1 VRILLVEDDTLLGDG
16 IRVGLRQDGY
26 AVDWVTQG
34 EAAEQALATDAFDLV
49 VLDLGLPGRDGLSVL
64 QQLRR
69 VGNDTP
75 VIILTAR
82 DTVADRIQGLDG
94 GADDYLI
101 KPFDLDELA
110 ARARALIRR
119 SKGRTTPLLE
129 FGRLTL
135 DPASH
140 QVNYKNQP
148 VEMSPR
154 EFALLRILMENADKL
169 VSKTRLQEA
178 LYGWDQDVESN
189 AVEVHIHHLRK
200 KLDANL
206 IQTVRGVGYR
216 LAKEPKS

>member
-1 VRILLVEDDTLLGDG
+1 MRILLVEDDTLLGEG

-26 AVDWVTQG
+26 AVDWVTRG

-64 QQLRR
+64 QHLRQA
-69 VGNDTP
+69 GDDTP

-140 QVNYKNQP
+140 QVIYKDQS

-154 EFALLRILMENADKL
+154 EFALLRILMENADRL
-169 VSKTRLQEA
+169 VSKTRLQET

-200 KLDANL
+200 KLDAEL
-206 IQTVRGVGYR
+206 IETVRGVGYR
-216 LAKEPKS
+216 LAKDHNT

>member
-1 VRILLVEDDTLLGDG
+1 MRILLVEDDTLLGEG

-26 AVDWVTQG
+26 AVDWVTRG

-64 QQLRR
+64 QHLRQA
-69 VGNDTP
+69 GDDTP

-140 QVNYKNQP
+140 QVIYKDQS

-200 KLDANL
+200 KLDAEL
-206 IQTVRGVGYR
+206 IETVRGVGYR
-216 LAKEPKS
+216 LAKDHNT

>member
-1 VRILLVEDDTLLGDG
+1 MRILLVEDDTLLGEG

-26 AVDWVTQG
+26 AVDWIKSG

-64 QQLRR
+64 QHLRQA
-69 VGNDTP
+69 GNNTP
-75 VIILTAR
+75 VMILTAR

-119 SKGRTTPLLE
+119 SKGRTTPLLQH
-129 FGRLTL
+129 GSLTL

-140 QVNYKNQP
+140 QVIYKDQP

-169 VSKTRLQEA
+169 VSKTRLQET

-200 KLDANL
+200 KLDSEL
-206 IQTVRGVGYR
+206 IETVRGVGYR
-216 LAKEPKS
+216 LAKDHNP

>member
-1 VRILLVEDDTLLGDG
+1 MRILLVEDDTLLGEG

-119 SKGRTTPLLE
+119 SKGRTTPLLQH
-129 FGRLTL
+129 GSLTL

-140 QVNYKNQP
+140 QVIYKDQP

-169 VSKTRLQEA
+169 VSKTRLQET

-200 KLDANL
+200 KLDAGL
-206 IQTVRGVGYR
+206 IETVRGVGYR
-216 LAKEPKS
+216 LAKDPKP

>member
-1 VRILLVEDDTLLGDG
+1 VRILLVEDDTLLGEG

-26 AVDWVTQG
+26 AVDWVTRG

-64 QQLRR
+64 QHLRQA
-69 VGNDTP
+69 GNNTP
-75 VIILTAR
+75 VMILTAR

-119 SKGRTTPLLE
+119 SKGRTTPLLQH
-129 FGRLTL
+129 GSLTL
-135 DPASH
+135 DPATH
-140 QVNYKNQP
+140 QVIYKDQP

-169 VSKTRLQEA
+169 VSKTRLQET

-200 KLDANL
+200 KLDSEL
-206 IQTVRGVGYR
+206 IETVRGVGYR
-216 LAKEPKS
+216 LAKDHNP

>member
-16 IRVGLRQDGY
+16 IRTGLRQDGY

-69 VGNDTP
+69 GGNDTP

-135 DPASH
+135 DPTSH
-140 QVNYKNQP
+140 QVIYKNQP

>member
-1 VRILLVEDDTLLGDG
+1 MRILLVEDDTLLGEG

-26 AVDWVTQG
+26 AVDWVTRG

-64 QQLRR
+64 QHLRR
-69 VGNDTP
+69 GGNDTP

-119 SKGRTTPLLE
+119 SKGRTTPLLQH
-129 FGRLTL
+129 GSLTL

-140 QVNYKNQP
+140 QVIYKDQP

-169 VSKTRLQEA
+169 VSKTRLQET

-200 KLDANL
+200 KLDAGL
-206 IQTVRGVGYR
+206 IETVRGVGYR
-216 LAKEPKS
+216 LAKDPKP

>member
-1 VRILLVEDDTLLGDG
+1 VRILLVEDDSLLGEG

-26 AVDWVTQG
+26 AVDWVTTG
-34 EAAEQALATDAFDLV
+34 EAAERALATESFDLL

-69 VGNDTP
+69 GGNDTP

-82 DTVADRIQGLDG
+82 DTVADRIQGLDY

-101 KPFDLDELA
+101 KPFDLDELG

-119 SKGRTTPLLE
+119 SRGRTTPLLE
-129 FGRLTL
+129 HGRLTL

-140 QVNYKNQP
+140 RVTYAGQT

-154 EFALLRILMENADKL
+154 EFALLRILMENATKV
-169 VSKTRLQEA
+169 VSKTRLQET
-178 LYGWDQDVESN
+178 LYGWDQDIESN

-200 KLDANL
+200 KLDTDL
-206 IQTVRGVGYR
+206 IKTVRGVGYT
-216 LAKEPKS
+216 LGDIQQS

>member
-1 VRILLVEDDTLLGDG
+1 VRILLVEDDTLLGEG

-26 AVDWVTQG
+26 AVDWVTRG

-64 QQLRR
+64 QHLRQA
-69 VGNDTP
+69 GDDTP

-140 QVNYKNQP
+140 QVIYKDQS

-154 EFALLRILMENADKL
+154 EFALLRILMENADRL
-169 VSKTRLQEA
+169 VSKTRLQET

-200 KLDANL
+200 KLDAEL
-206 IQTVRGVGYR
+206 IETVRGVGYR
-216 LAKEPKS
+216 LAKDHNT

>member
-1 VRILLVEDDTLLGDG
+1 MRILLVEDDTLLGEG

-26 AVDWVTQG
+26 AVDWVTRG

-49 VLDLGLPGRDGLSVL
+49 VLDIGLPGQDGLSVL
-64 QQLRR
+64 QQLRQG
-69 VGNDTP
+69 GNDTP

-140 QVNYKNQP
+140 QVIYKDQS

-154 EFALLRILMENADKL
+154 EFALLRILMENADRL
-169 VSKTRLQEA
+169 VSKTRLQET

-200 KLDANL
+200 KLDAEL
-206 IQTVRGVGYR
+206 IETVRGVGYR
-216 LAKEPKS
+216 LAKDHNT

>member
-64 QQLRR
+64 QHLRQA
-69 VGNDTP
+69 GDDTP

-140 QVNYKNQP
+140 QVIYKDQS

-154 EFALLRILMENADKL
+154 EFALLRILMENADRL
-169 VSKTRLQEA
+169 VSKTRLQET

-200 KLDANL
+200 KLDAEL
-206 IQTVRGVGYR
+206 IETVRGVGYR
-216 LAKEPKS
+216 LAKDHNT